1 MAPSSRP
8 VSFPG
13 AFGTTLAARLDS
25 PLGAPL
31 ACAVFAHCFTCSKET
46 KAAATISAALAE
58 RGFAVLRFDFT
69 GLGGSEGDFANTNFS
84 SNVDDLVAAADFLRR
99 EHRAPALLV
108 GHSLGGTA
116 VLAAAARIP
125 ESVAVATL
133 GSPFEPDH
141 VLGLIKSSVERIDSD
156 GDAQVEIA
164 GRNFRIK
171 RQFLDDIR
179 GRKIGGAVARMGKA
193 LMVMHSPRDTIV
205 DIDNASKIFLAAKHP
220 KSFVSLDPADHLIS
234 RREDSLYAG
243 QLLADWALRYLAAP
257 QAEATPAAQ
266 PGKVLVS
273 ETREGKFTNQV
284 FVGPHVIRA
293 DEPVAAGGLDTGPGP
308 YDLLCASLGACTSM
322 TLRMYADLKA
332 IPLERVSVEL
342 KHDKIHAADC
352 AECETREG
360 KIDRIERLITLEG
373 KLEPQQR
380 ARLLEIA
387 NQCPVHRTL
396 HSEILIQTQLAG

>member
-1 MAPSSRP
+1 MAPGSRP

-25 PLGAPL
+25 PAGAPL
-31 ACAVFAHCFTCSKET
+31 ACAVFAHCFTCSKES

-116 VLAAAARIP
+116 VLAAAPRIP
-125 ESVAVATL
+125 EAVAVATL
-133 GSPFEPDH
+133 GSPFEPEH
-141 VLGLIKSSVERIDSD
+141 VLRLLKDSVGSIDAQ
-156 GDAQVEIA
+156 GDARVEIA
-164 GRNFRIK
+164 GRDFRIK
-171 RQFLDDIR
+171 KQFLDDIR
-179 GRKIGGAVARMGKA
+179 GRKIGGALAQLGKA

-205 DIDNASKIFLAAKHP
+205 DIDNAAKIFTAARHP

-234 RREDSLYAG
+234 RREDALYAG
-243 QLLADWALRYLAAP
+243 HLLAAWAQRYAAP
-257 QAEATPAAQ
+257 APEALPAAQ
-266 PGKVLVS
+266 AGKVMVR

-284 FVGPHVIRA
+284 FVGTHVVRA
-293 DEPVAAGGLDTGPGP
+293 DEPVAAGGLDTGLSP
-308 YDLLCASLGACTSM
+308 YDLLCASLGACTAM
-322 TLRMYADLKA
+322 TLRMYADLKS

-360 KIDRIERLITLEG
+360 KIDRIERLISLEG
-373 KLEPQQR
+373 NLEPQHR

-387 NQCPVHRTL
+387 DKCPVHRTL
-396 HSEILIQTQLAG
+396 RSEILIQTRLAG